1 MFDALTN
8 KFNDVFRSMSGRGR
22 ISESNIQDAMRQVRT
37 ALLEADVS
45 FKVVKDFCE
54 SVVQKAVGAEV
65 IKSLHPSQLMVKIVH
80 DELTNLMGPVDSKIY
95 YVSPGP
101 TVIMLAGLQGSGKT
115 TTAAKLAK
123 LLVKR
128 GKRPL
133 LVADDLQ
140 RPAAI
145 DQLKTLGQQLGI
157 PVYSEDSKNGVAVA
171 QHGVNQARKS
181 GQDVVILDTAGR
193 LHIDVEM
200 MNELTRVCDTVTPHQ
215 IYLVCDSMT
224 GQDAVNSAKEFN
236 EKLELDGVI
245 LTKLDGDARGGAALS
260 VKAVTGKPI
269 KFIGV
274 GEKLDNLEE
283 FHPERMASRILGM
296 GDVVSLVEKAQEQ
309 FSQEEAIK
317 MQEKMAKGSFTFDD
331 FLKQMQAMKKM
342 GGMKDIMKLVPGLGS
357 QMAGMQIED
366 KEISR
371 IEAIVHSMTKQERRD
386 PDLIDA
392 SRRRRIA
399 RGSGTDPTDVSGL
412 VKTFNQTRQMMKA
425 FSGLGMMG
433 RMKALKQMGSMDL
446 MSGKM
451 PGLKIKQ
458 RSKRKRVERK
468 KKNRR
473 R

>member
-37 ALLEADVS
+37 ALLEADVN

-54 SVVQKAVGAEV
+54 SVVQKALGAEV

-171 QHGVNQARKS
+171 QNGVNQARKS

-245 LTKLDGDARGGAALS
+245 
-260 VKAVTGKPI
+260 
-269 KFIGV
+269 
-274 GEKLDNLEE
+274 
-283 FHPERMASRILGM
+283 
-296 GDVVSLVEKAQEQ
+296 
-309 FSQEEAIK
+309 
-317 MQEKMAKGSFTFDD
+317 
-331 FLKQMQAMKKM
+331 
-342 GGMKDIMKLVPGLGS
+342 
-357 QMAGMQIED
+357 
-366 KEISR
+366 
-371 IEAIVHSMTKQERRD
+371 
-386 PDLIDA
+386 
-392 SRRRRIA
+392 
-399 RGSGTDPTDVSGL
+399 
-412 VKTFNQTRQMMKA
+412 
-425 FSGLGMMG
+425 
-433 RMKALKQMGSMDL
+433 
-446 MSGKM
+446 
-451 PGLKIKQ
+451 
-458 RSKRKRVERK
+458 
-468 KKNRR
+468 
-473 R
+473 